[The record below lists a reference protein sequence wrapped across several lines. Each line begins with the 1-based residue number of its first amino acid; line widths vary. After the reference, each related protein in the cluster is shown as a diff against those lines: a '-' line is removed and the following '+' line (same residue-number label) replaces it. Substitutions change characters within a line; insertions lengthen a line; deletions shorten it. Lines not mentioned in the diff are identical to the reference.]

1 VTVTPDGE
9 ELLMLPEVAALF
21 RVTTRQ
27 VQLWARSGLI
37 PREAVIWTPGGQRRY
52 RAAVI
57 RELLARTEQR
67 GAR

>member
-1 VTVTPDGE
+1 MTPDDD

-21 RVTTRQ
+21 RVTPQR
-27 VQLWARSGLI
+27 VQIWARTGVL

-57 RELLARTEQR
+57 RRLLAGTEQW